1 MTRTVL
7 SKTLL
12 LLGLLLPCKDF
23 AQSYT
28 TADSLAIYVLLDS
41 ADAVGEMEDA
51 MDLAKQALRLSRKA
65 GMARGEGWANLKIA
79 FLRVEH
85 TPNTDVRE
93 LWENGIRIA
102 RRLNDPFMMAIARL
116 QQGKYW
122 MYNNDLP
129 AAEQFFRQALDD
141 HFAAEGSI
149 YTAVLYNDLGMVAGR
164 RGEREQ
170 EAAWYFKAMELH
182 QKLGD
187 LHGWANSAGNLAN
200 TYFRLGK
207 HEGALRYAKEA
218 LTVHRKNKNPAG
230 QATVAG
236 NLGYMYTQYDELDS
250 AVAYRR
256 QALHFARINGQKKH
270 ILQGQLNLAT
280 LLDRQGRRREAL
292 TALEEA
298 IGLSRETG
306 DWPGLAD
313 KTRLAAEIAGRLP
326 DTTLA
331 NAYYR
336 EALRMADTLTN
347 RELLRDYYNSRASYY
362 RQFGDFKNALDASSK
377 YHALKD
383 SLIDQEARGHL
394 AELQVKYEAAQKDFE
409 IEKLRNESQR
419 QRTLQVAGLGVAA
432 LLAVLIWVLFNR
444 YQLRKKLR
452 EKEALLAIRSHI
464 SKDLHDEIGSSLT
477 NVGILNELTKRNLT
491 ANVSQAADYLR
502 QSGENIQRISEHLS
516 EIVWNINPRY
526 DDLQNL
532 LVKMKRYAADML
544 EGAGISYEIG
554 FPEETQGISL
564 PMDRR
569 RDFYL
574 VFKEAVNN
582 LVKYARGTN
591 AEDTPPRSTNALIKL
606 ELHHDMLHLQ
616 VRDDGVGF
624 DPEKVTRGDGLG
636 NMNHRAQLLGGRLRI
651 VSAPGQGTT
660 VTLTMP
666 I

>member
-1 MTRTVL
+1 MRN
-7 SKTLL
+7 
-12 LLGLLLPCKDF
+12 LLPAFLIFAASWSAK

-28 TADSLAIYVLLDS
+28 PADSIRIYALLDS
-41 ADAVGEMEDA
+41 ADAVGEMADA
-51 MDLAKQALRLSRKA
+51 MNLAQQALNLSKKT
-65 GMARGEGWANLKIA
+65 GMTRGEGWANLKIA

-85 TPNTDVRE
+85 TPNTDVSE

-102 RRLNDPFMMAIARL
+102 RRLNDRFMMAIAQI
-116 QQGKYW
+116 QQGKYK

-129 AAEQFFRQALDD
+129 AAERFFRQALDG
-141 HFAAEGSI
+141 HFAAEAST
-149 YTAVLYNDLGMVAGR
+149 YTAVLYNDLGMVAGKK
-164 RGEREQ
+164 GEREQ

-182 QKLGD
+182 QKLGNM
-187 LHGWANSAGNLAN
+187 HGWANSAGNLAN
-200 TYFRLGK
+200 TYFKLGK
-207 HEGALRYAKEA
+207 HEDALRYAKEA
-218 LTVHRKNKNPAG
+218 LAVHRKNNNPAG

-236 NLGYMYTQYDELDS
+236 NLGYMYTQYNELDS

-280 LLDRQGRRREAL
+280 LLDRQGRHREAL
-292 TALEEA
+292 ATLKEALA
-298 IGLSRETG
+298 LSRETG

-331 NAYYR
+331 NTYYR
-336 EALRMADTLTN
+336 EAFRMADTLDN
-347 RELLRDYYNSRASYY
+347 REFLRDYYNSRASYY
-362 RQFGDFKNALDASSK
+362 RQLGDFKNALDASSM

-383 SLIDQEARGHL
+383 SLVDRVARSHV

-409 IEKLRNESQR
+409 IEKLRNEHQR
-419 QRTLQVAGLGVAA
+419 QDMLLTAGLAAAA

-452 EKEALLAIRSHI
+452 EKEALLAIRNHI

-491 ANVSQAADYLR
+491 VNVPQAADYLR

-532 LVKMKRYAADML
+532 LVKMKRYAGDML

-574 VFKEAVNN
+574 LFKEAVNN
-582 LVKYARGTN
+582 LVKYARGT
-591 AEDTPPRSTNALIKL
+591 AIRGTAIREVKAVIKL
-606 ELHHDMLHLQ
+606 ELNDDTLHLQ
-616 VRDDGVGF
+616 VQDDGVGF

-636 NMNHRAQLLGGRLRI
+636 NMSHRAQLLGGLLRI
-651 VSAPGQGTT
+651 VSAPEQGTS
-660 VTLTMP
+660 VSLTMP
-666 I
+666 V